1 MLLLLL
7 LFSYTL
13 FAQEADR
20 NPNSLTYEQYVK
32 ERQKQQQLLLL
43 NSKTPRAA
51 LDYDDDE
58 IDGLLDQLQG
68 MATKTKKGADQTL
81 PNPRALVYCSEFIER
96 RPLSPLHAIYKHE
109 LFTVYRYHLS
119 DALTF
124 SLHLGTDLNGNSMT
138 QESEAKIYRET
149 RHPELQKSYAQI
161 AEDAIEAIKKEL
173 PTMSNQEKR
182 NLLKKALDNIKNY
195 QENYRNLL
203 EAQRKLKQGVAR
215 AQHAIKKL
223 EKFLHN
229 LENKPTTRPNPLLIV
244 LLDKSKLLEEEP
256 FI

>member
-13 FAQEADR
+13 FAQEADQ

-32 ERQKQQQLLLL
+32 ERQKQQQLLL
-43 NSKTPRAA
+43 NSNTPRAA
-51 LDYDDDE
+51 LDYDDE

-68 MATKTKKGADQTL
+68 MANKAKKVL
-81 PNPRALVYCSEFIER
+81 SYSVPKNNSLLYCSEFIQR
-96 RPLSPLHAIYKHE
+96 RPLSPFCAIYQHE

-173 PTMSNQEKR
+173 PTMSTQEKR
-182 NLLKKALDNIKNY
+182 KLLEKALYNIKNY
-195 QENYRNLL
+195 QENYQKLL

-229 LENKPTTRPNPLLIV
+229 LENKPANRPNPFLILLFTKPE
-244 LLDKSKLLEEEP
+244 LLKEEDP
-256 FI
+256 FFI

>member
-7 LFSYTL
+7 ILLTHTL
-13 FAQEADR
+13 FCAEY

-32 ERQKQQQLLLL
+32 ERQKQQQLLAL
-43 NSKTPRAA
+43 KTPRAA
-51 LDYDDDE
+51 LGDDSE

-68 MATKTKKGADQTL
+68 IATETKKGPHQTL
-81 PNPRALVYCSEFIER
+81 PNPRASLYRSEFIQKR
-96 RPLSPLHAIYKHE
+96 SLSPLCAIYQHE

-124 SLHLGTDLNGNSMT
+124 SLHLETDLNGNSMT
-138 QESEAKIYRET
+138 EESEAKIYRET

-182 NLLKKALDNIKNY
+182 NLLKKGLDNIKNY
-195 QENYRNLL
+195 QEQYRKLFN
-203 EAQRKLKQGVAR
+203 AQRKSKQGVAR
-215 AQHAIKKL
+215 SVYEIETLKKI
-223 EKFLHN
+223 LHN
-229 LENKPTTRPNPLLIV
+229 LENKPDTRPNPLLI
-244 LLDKSKLLEEEP
+244 LLLKKPELLQEEEP
-256 FI
+256 FFI